1 MKLLSEIRLDDSLD
15 PATGLIARDREL
27 RKLLDLFGRG
37 ERYGFLF
44 GDPNTGKTT
53 LARSFAT
60 SATPLFPGGITFV
73 HATQLKSATFATGS
87 RGRSL
92 LIIDDAHHLSEA
104 TLMELSTRVNGSAR
118 RALLLI
124 SREGHHPRFR
134 PDFLVEVSGEWLRQT
149 AFAAWSRLPRPSSLA
164 FEDLRQHFNDR
175 FFPVMK
181 AIDALDAGYEWPEI
195 VQGLRNFRYA
205 GVLGPDGAPVSS
217 RNLRESR
224 LVVDVASVNA
234 LLLRQLETE
243 PAGWYALSPRRFEE
257 IVAEILSLKG
267 YDVSLTPAT
276 ADGGFDIY
284 AAKKDGLG
292 EFLFLIECKRYTPP
306 RKVGV
311 QVVRQLRGVMDE
323 FRAVGAAVVTTS
335 YFTEPALEYQSRF
348 EHELKLH
355 DYVGLQRWLKEL
367 RRR

>member
-1 MKLLSEIRLDDSLD
+1 MR
-15 PATGLIARDREL
+15 
-27 RKLLDLFGRG
+27 
-37 ERYGFLF
+37 
-44 GDPNTGKTT
+44 
-53 LARSFAT
+53 
-60 SATPLFPGGITFV
+60 PGGGP
-73 HATQLKSATFATGS
+73 AAEPPSQL
-87 RGRSL
+87 
-92 LIIDDAHHLSEA
+92 
-104 TLMELSTRVNGSAR
+104 TRAGGGTPPAAR
-118 RALLLI
+118 RLTCGKRRAASASALLI
-124 SREGHHPRFR
+124 SRERHHPRFR

-243 PAGWYALSPRRFEE
+243 PSGWYALSPRRFEE

-306 RKVGV
+306 RT
-311 QVVRQLRGVMDE
+311 R
-323 FRAVGAAVVTTS
+323 
-335 YFTEPALEYQSRF
+335 LES
-348 EHELKLH
+348 K
-355 DYVGLQRWLKEL
+355 
-367 RRR
+367 